1 MRLFFEELL
10 IGFELKNFLIALAVL
25 FIVYL
30 AWESTYVRDYRIQPN
45 AVLIIENNRRLLV
58 DIGTSTQHDLRPGT
72 DWTLEPVAPDA
83 SSSHRP
89 SETETATEN
98 NSSTTARNIDPPVS
112 SSTTTNS
119 VQQIPEPPPSLEV
132 VIEEVHDLASVR
144 QQLNENVYRTLE
156 SFEEGISELLE
167 DRTGPQEVIAAM
179 DTSEGLRRRRLG
191 FEEVEAAVR
200 TSSSSSP
207 PEGGNGDGGGD
218 STDSRVKEDSSS
230 KPSDSVSVGVG
241 AAEVGEKCAAK
252 QDPTPINR
260 SDEFT
265 IKLKYLNDDMKLVK
279 GTPNENIG
287 DFKRRNFTLELSA
300 QKFVRL
306 VFNGHVLQPDSKT
319 LQACGLFDNCVV
331 HCLVHNRNP
340 NAANQNQQQSGRS
353 SLGQENTSNQNTSAG
368 DTNQSN
374 NDVPLVGN
382 FSNHEG
388 PSGHLMVMY
397 GGIILVTLSLIFS
410 WYCRIQYHVL
420 FSWYSTLVLILV
432 TILFSILV
440 PLLFFIENNEVQQ
453 QTTT

>member
-30 AWESTYVRDYRIQPN
+30 AWESTYVRDYRVQPN

-58 DIGTSTQHDLRPGT
+58 DIGGSSALNSGDLRPRT
-72 DWTLEPVAPDA
+72 DWTLEPVVPDA
-83 SSSHRP
+83 STSSSVRP
-89 SETETATEN
+89 ETSTEN
-98 NSSTTARNIDPPVS
+98 NTTTSNNIAQS
-112 SSTTTNS
+112 EGTNS

-167 DRTGPQEVIAAM
+167 DNSGPQEVIAAM

-191 FEEVEAAVR
+191 FEQIEAEVAA
-200 TSSSSSP
+200 SSSSTQAASVD
-207 PEGGNGDGGGD
+207 GGGGD
-218 STDSRVKEDSSS
+218 STDSPVNPEISSNEKKS
-230 KPSDSVSVGVG
+230 EPVGNV
-241 AAEVGEKCAAK
+241 EVGEDCLAK
-252 QDPTPINR
+252 KESTPAEKN
-260 SDEFT
+260 DEFR
-265 IKLKYLNDDMKLVK
+265 IKIKYLNDDMKLVK

-287 DFKRRNFTLELSA
+287 DFKKRNFTLELSA

-340 NAANQNQQQSGRS
+340 NAANQNQQQQTGRS
-353 SLGQENTSNQNTSAG
+353 SLGQVNTSNQQNNSTG
-368 DTNQSN
+368 DTNQPN

-382 FSNHEG
+382 FSNHEAT
-388 PSGHLMVMY
+388 SGHLVMMY

-453 QTTT
+453 QTT

>member
-30 AWESTYVRDYRIQPN
+30 AWESTYVRDYRVQPN

-58 DIGTSTQHDLRPGT
+58 DIGASSQRDLRPGT
-72 DWTLEPVAPDA
+72 DWTVEPAATPNP
-83 SSSHRP
+83 SSSGRP
-89 SETETATEN
+89 AEGVNAESV
-98 NSSTTARNIDPPVS
+98 NSTS
-112 SSTTTNS
+112 SSNNQSTQNDEES
-119 VQQIPEPPPSLEV
+119 SANNVQRIPAPPPSLEV

-167 DRTGPQEVIAAM
+167 DNSGPQEVIAAM
-179 DTSEGLRRRRLG
+179 DTSEGLRRRPIG
-191 FEEVEAAVR
+191 FVQEVVGATAPAASTEETR
-200 TSSSSSP
+200 RGS
-207 PEGGNGDGGGD
+207 GGD
-218 STDSRVKEDSSS
+218 ATDSRLTAETCSTDDKPKSGDEGTASSA
-230 KPSDSVSVGVG
+230 P
-241 AAEVGEKCAAK
+241 
-252 QDPTPINR
+252 PTERN
-260 SDEFT
+260 DEFR
-265 IKLKYLNDDMKLVK
+265 IKIKYLNDDMKLVT
-279 GTPNENIG
+279 GSPNENIG
-287 DFKRRNFTLELSA
+287 DFKKRNFTLELSA

-340 NAANQNQQQSGRS
+340 NAANQNQQQQTGRS
-353 SLGQENTSNQNTSAG
+353 SFGQANPSNQIRSIGNN
-368 DTNQSN
+368 TNQSN
-374 NDVPLVGN
+374 NDLPLVEN

-388 PSGHLMVMY
+388 TNRNLLIMY
-397 GGIILVTLSLIFS
+397 GGILVVTLSLIFS
-410 WYCRIQYHVL
+410 WYCRIQYHNL

-453 QTTT
+453 QTATT